1 MNPSFYFLKIK
12 EKNMKLKNSAS
23 FAVILIAMIL
33 LSACA
38 TGTTPTQAPQPTNI
52 PAVEQPTS
60 SPPTQAPQPTAIPP
74 TAEPTAPPAAS
85 EPCLIVGALYGGP
98 MNDAGY
104 NQAMHESMVE
114 MNKNIA
120 CVKLI
125 EAENVPDEAGAKTTM
140 ENMIQQGAKL
150 IFATAF
156 NHQNP
161 AFELAA
167 THKDV
172 IFEHAGGWMMSDNF
186 ANYYGAPPNS
196 WYAMGVAAG
205 LMTESNKLGFVA
217 AFPMGWTTTFINA
230 FTLGAQSVN
239 PDVQTNVAY
248 TFNWG
253 DRAKE
258 ADATNS
264 LINQGADV
272 ITMHVDSPS
281 TVISTAESRGIYSI
295 GFQDLAAQQF
305 APDYW
310 ITGTGFTL
318 GDKVTWLTQSVI
330 DKTWEPIFLRCGV
343 TDGCITVAPFGP
355 EVPKEVQ
362 DKVLQAVADTD
373 GGKIV
378 VFKGPIKDQSGAVK
392 VAEGETLTD
401 DTLSALDWFVE
412 GVVGSPK

>member
-1 MNPSFYFLKIK
+1 M
-12 EKNMKLKNSAS
+12 KNKMYLL
-23 FAVILIAMIL
+23 VTIILAAML
-33 LSACA
+33 LLTAC
-38 TGTTPTQAPQPTNI
+38 GTNATPTQAPQPTAV
-52 PAVEQPTS
+52 PAVEQPTAV
-60 SPPTQAPQPTAIPP
+60 PLTQAPKPTEVPPTEAPTA
-74 TAEPTAPPAAS
+74 APVAN

-98 MNDAGY
+98 MNDSGY

-114 MNKNIA
+114 ITKNIS

-161 AFELAA
+161 AFELAKI
-167 THKDV
+167 HKDV

-186 ANYYGAPPNS
+186 ANYFGAPPNS

-205 LMTESNKLGFVA
+205 MMTQTNKLGFVA
-217 AFPMGWTTTFINA
+217 AFPLGWTTTFINA
-230 FTLGAQSVN
+230 YTLGAQSVN
-239 PDVQTNVAY
+239 PKVQTIVAY

-253 DRAKE
+253 DRTKE

-264 LINQGADV
+264 LINQGVDI

-281 TVISTAESRGIYSI
+281 TVISTAESRGVYSI

-305 APDYW
+305 APEFW
-310 ITGTGFTL
+310 LTGTGFTL
-318 GDKVTWLTQSVI
+318 GPKVTWLTQSVI
-330 DKTWEPIFLRCGV
+330 DKTWKPIFLRCGV
-343 TDGCITVAPFGP
+343 TDGCMAIAPFGSK
-355 EVPKEVQ
+355 VPKEVQ
-362 DKVLQAVADTD
+362 DKTLQAIKDADNGT
-373 GGKIV
+373 IV

-401 DTLSALDWFVE
+401 DQLSALDWFVQ